1 MAFPRASTVGQ
12 LFTAMFVDQ
21 SGVLPLTNQTNLTNQ
36 NLAATNA
43 KVQCSDPR
51 LTDSVCPSIS

>member
-12 LFTAMFVDQ
+12 LFTATFSDQ
-21 SGVLPLTNQTNLTNQ
+21 SGVLPLKFLDQ

-51 LTDSVCPSIS
+51 LTDSVSPSIS